1 MFFFVITK
9 NFEFNSVI
17 TIAMRKT
24 RTKLRKSFKGILNVV
39 NFKLFSKVKGN
50 SLIISYSKIAYLL
63 T

>member
-1 MFFFVITK
+1 
-9 NFEFNSVI
+9 
-17 TIAMRKT
+17 MRKT